1 MKSWKGAG
9 DISRRSEPRKSEAF
23 EEENNAED
31 HDPVHHYVI
40 VFSCLFYDQ
49 LSFCQ
54 DAFRQ
59 VFFDLFS
66 HLFIKFISIHL
77 IFLSDLKSY
86 HLTSMQLLYQ

>member
-31 HDPVHHYVI
+31 HDPVHYDVI

-49 LSFCQ
+49 LSFFQ

-59 VFFDLFS
+59 VFFNLFS
-66 HLFIKFISIHL
+66 HLFIKFISINL
-77 IFLSDLKSY
+77 IFLFDLKSY
-86 HLTSMQLLYQ
+86 HLTLMQLLYQ